1 MKLSFNQSAN
11 LKGKKS
17 LSYTCK
23 GPSSGIMVMIV
34 WHLDLQ
40 LSMQSVPITANVVSS
55 NIAQARCTQYN
66 SEVYSIQHYVR
77 KFVNEFLRFPPS
89 IKLAAT
95 I

>member
-23 GPSSGIMVMIV
+23 GPSSGVMVVIV

-55 NIAQARCTQYN
+55 NIAQVRCTQYN
-66 SEVYSIQHYVR
+66 IM
-77 KFVNEFLRFPPS
+77 
-89 IKLAAT
+89 
-95 I
+95 